1 MRARRAATPP
11 SAVPAE
17 GPRAR
22 GALARMAPLAVTA
35 LYDEVALFPK
45 PGLVSFVDAGSHRDM
60 DGQTFMR
67 SLFALRHY
75 FPQMAVLGAQRQGF
89 PALEACG
96 LAAER
101 RMLAA
106 TQGVNTHRGAIFSM
120 GLLCASAG
128 ALLGREAAVSADAL
142 RQALLDT
149 WGDALTARCARRSGL
164 PGGVAAHRHGLRSA
178 SEEAALGFPVLF
190 TTTVPTLSTWLD
202 RGASPETARLQAFM
216 ATMAVLDDCNLAHRG
231 GREGLAHARNGATA
245 FLAAGGMAQPAAM
258 DTLRSMHT
266 GFVAR
271 RLSPGG
277 SADMLAA
284 ACFVIRLVRG
294 AGTGP

>member
-1 MRARRAATPP
+1 MSARRATTPTRGLR
-11 SAVPAE
+11 E
-17 GPRAR
+17 Q
-22 GALARMAPLAVTA
+22 GALGWMAPLAVTA
-35 LYDEVALFPK
+35 LYDEVALYPK
-45 PGLVSFVDAGSHRDM
+45 PGLVSFVDSGSHHDM
-60 DGQTFMR
+60 DGKTFMR

-75 FPQMAVLGAQRQGF
+75 FPQMAVLGAQGQGF
-89 PALEACG
+89 PALEASG
-96 LAAER
+96 LAAEQ

-128 ALLGREAAVSADAL
+128 ALLAREAAVSADAL

-149 WGDALTARCARRSGL
+149 WGDALRVRCTRRSGL

-190 TTTVPTLSTWLD
+190 TTTVPTLTAWLG
-202 RGASPETARLQAFM
+202 RGASREAACLQSFM

-231 GREGLAHARNGATA
+231 GLEGLSHARSEATG
-245 FLAAGGMAQPAAM
+245 FLAAGGMAHPEAM
-258 DTLRSMHT
+258 TRLRAMHA
-266 GFVAR
+266 GFMAR

-284 ACFVIRLVRG
+284 ACFIVRLVRCRKG
-294 AGTGP
+294 RVQ

>member
-1 MRARRAATPP
+1 MSSVRSVQRHMAAAAAEPRNGKCLVTVA
-11 SAVPAE
+11 SA
-17 GPRAR
+17 
-22 GALARMAPLAVTA
+22 AVCA

-60 DGQTFMR
+60 DGRTFMR

-75 FPQMAVLGAQRQGF
+75 FQHMAVLGAKGQPF

-101 RMLAA
+101 RMYEA
-106 TQGVNTHRGAIFSM
+106 TRGVNTHRGAIFTM

-128 ALLGREAAVSADAL
+128 ALLNRGLPRSVLAL
-142 RQALLDT
+142 RSVLLEL
-149 WGDALTARCARRSGL
+149 WGNDLQERSGRRSVL
-164 PGGVAAHRHGLRSA
+164 PGGMAAREHGLRSA

-190 TTTVPTLSTWLD
+190 EVSIPTLLHALRTGTPKD
-202 RGASPETARLQAFM
+202 AARLQTLM
-216 ATMAVLDDCNLAHRG
+216 QTMSVLDDCNLAHRG
-231 GREGLAHARNGATA
+231 GTEGLDHARGEARR
-245 FLAAGGMAQPAAM
+245 FLAAGGMDHPDA
-258 DTLRSMHT
+258 LRWLRCLHAD
-266 GFVAR
+266 FVDR

-284 ACFVIRLVRG
+284 ACFVERLVRSQEHID
-294 AGTGP
+294 

>member
-1 MRARRAATPP
+1 MNIRRAASLSS
-11 SAVPAE
+11 SAPAE
-17 GPRAR
+17 GLHAR
-22 GALARMAPLAVTA
+22 SALGGIAPLAVTS

-45 PGLVSFVDAGSHRDM
+45 PGLVSFVDSGSHQDM

-67 SLFALRHY
+67 SLFSLRHG
-75 FPQMAVLGAQRQGF
+75 FQQMAVLGAERQGF
-89 PALEACG
+89 SALEACG
-96 LAAER
+96 LAAEQ

-120 GLLCASAG
+120 GLLCAAAG
-128 ALLGREAAVSADAL
+128 ALLAGGGAVGAEAL
-142 RQALLDT
+142 RAALLDT
-149 WGDALTARCARRSGL
+149 WGEALRARCARRSGL
-164 PGGVAAHRHGLRSA
+164 PGGVAAHRYGLRSA

-190 TTTVPTLSTWLD
+190 TVTVPTLTAWLD
-202 RGASPETARLQAFM
+202 RGVPQEVARLQAFM

-231 GREGLAHARNGATA
+231 GLEGLAHARTEAAG
-245 FLAAGGMAQPAAM
+245 FIAAGGMAQPGAM
-258 DTLRSMHT
+258 ERLRGMHA

-284 ACFVIRLVRG
+284 ACFVAGLVRVR
-294 AGTGP
+294 GPGR